1 MTDDKREWARP
12 VEEVAL
18 AIGSDTE
25 CGVAYQGQ
33 HVCCDDIRIKGL
45 VGVYGQPLW
54 RADCSCRSAAVVAI
68 NTLRRLGMIQEDGLK
83 AIREE
88 ERK

>member
-12 VEEVAL
+12 VEEVAR
-18 AIGSDTE
+18 AISNDAA
-25 CGVAYQGQ
+25 CGLTYQGQ
-33 HVCCDDIRIKGL
+33 HVCCDDIRLKGW
-45 VGVYGQPLW
+45 VDGYGESLW
-54 RADCSCRSAAVVAI
+54 HADCSCRSSAVAAI
-68 NTLRRLGMIQEDGLK
+68 NTLRRLGMIHEDGLK

>member
-12 VEEVAL
+12 VEEVARAL
-18 AIGSDTE
+18 AADIEETGPKFTRQSWDELSDLAKLTMF
-25 CGVAYQGQ
+25 Q
-33 HVCCDDIRIKGL
+33 
-45 VGVYGQPLW
+45 
-54 RADCSCRSAAVVAI
+54 RARAAI
-68 NTLRRLGMIQEDGLK
+68 NTLRRLGMIHEGGLK

>member
-18 AIGSDTE
+18 AILSKVPEG
-25 CGVAYQGQ
+25 
-33 HVCCDDIRIKGL
+33 
-45 VGVYGQPLW
+45 YGMTKSEA
-54 RADCSCRSAAVVAI
+54 ADYARVAI
-68 NTLRRLGMIQEDGLK
+68 ATLRRLGMIHEDGLK

>member
-12 VEEVAL
+12 VEEVAQTL
-18 AIGSDTE
+18 
-25 CGVAYQGQ
+25 GQ
-33 HVCCDDIRIKGL
+33 HFYRELSSPPSWASCL
-45 VGVYGQPLW
+45 EAA
-54 RADCSCRSAAVVAI
+54 RAAI
-68 NTLRRLGMIQEDGLK
+68 ATLRRLGMIHEDGLK